1 MVSWLDR
8 TVSACCQP
16 LGRYIGLSSSEDGV
30 LGGED
35 YPLLWYRDLE
45 KHSCGEFSFAVVQA
59 NQVCEDYGHV
69 EPGREG
75 TFVGV
80 YDGHGGLDA
89 SRFAC
94 DNLSRHLIT
103 LAREKGTIDKE
114 VLNNAFAATEDGF
127 LSIVEREF
135 HDDPDIA
142 SMGSCCLV
150 GVIWKR
156 RLYVANLG
164 DCRAVL
170 GQTGI
175 FNRIFAKQLT
185 NDHNVRIKEVRDE
198 LRALHP
204 DDPNIVTYVRR
215 TWRVKSI
222 IQVTRA
228 IGDAFLKKVEFAIG
242 AIPLKRPVLRADPS
256 VCSRNL
262 QPCDKFVIFASDGLW
277 DLLSNQEA
285 VKIVHAYPR
294 QGIARRLVLSAL
306 NVAARARK
314 LKCDDLMNYDKGVR
328 RAFHDDITVVVIFID
343 HEKLNDEL
351 TVPGMS
357 VQGYVDTHRPS
368 DFNIEQ
374 EVATETEHTE
384 IESTD
389 TEPTGTESSE
399 TEPTETKHSETEP
412 TGTERSEIELTE
424 TEATETEHSET
435 EATGTEPTETEPTGT
450 EPTETEA
457 TGTERSE
464 TEPTETEHSKT
475 EPTGTE
481 PAETERSET
490 EHTEI
495 EATETERSET
505 EPTGTEAAETAPTKT
520 ELTVTV

>member
-8 TVSACCQP
+8 TVAAFCRP
-16 LGRYIGLSSSEDGV
+16 LGRYVGLSSSEDGV

-35 YPLLWYRDLE
+35 YPLLWHRDLE
-45 KHSCGEFSFAVVQA
+45 KHSCGEFSFAMVQS
-59 NQVCEDYGHV
+59 NEVCEDYGHV

-103 LAREKGTIDKE
+103 LAREKETIDEE

-135 HDDPDIA
+135 HDDPTIA
-142 SMGSCCLV
+142 TTGCCCLV
-150 GVIWKR
+150 GVIWR
-156 RLYVANLG
+156 RTLYVANLG
-164 DCRAVL
+164 DSRAVL
-170 GQTGI
+170 GHIGR
-175 FNRIFAKQLT
+175 FNRIVAKQLT
-185 NDHNVRIKEVRDE
+185 NDHNVRIKEVKDE
-198 LRALHP
+198 LRALYP
-204 DDPNIVTYVRR
+204 DDPDIVGRVGR
-215 TWRVKSI
+215 TWRVKGI

-228 IGDAFLKKVEFAIG
+228 IGDASLKKPEFAHG
-242 AIPLKRPVLRADPS
+242 VMEPFMGPVVRADPS
-256 VCSRNL
+256 VSSRKL
-262 QPCDKFVIFASDGLW
+262 QPCDRFVIFASDGLW
-277 DLLSNQEA
+277 DLLSNEKA
-285 VKIVHAYPR
+285 VRIVHAYPR

-328 RAFHDDITVVVIFID
+328 RAFHDDITVIVIFID

-357 VQGYVDTHRPS
+357 VRGFVDTHRPS
-368 DFNIEQ
+368 DFNIEH

-384 IESTD
+384 I
-389 TEPTGTESSE
+389 
-399 TEPTETKHSETEP
+399 
-412 TGTERSEIELTE
+412 
-424 TEATETEHSET
+424 
-435 EATGTEPTETEPTGT
+435 
-450 EPTETEA
+450 EA

-464 TEPTETEHSKT
+464 TEPTETETTGS
-475 EPTGTE
+475 EPTR
-481 PAETERSET
+481 TERSET
-490 EHTEI
+490 ELTDT
-495 EATETERSET
+495 EATETE
-505 EPTGTEAAETAPTKT
+505 PTKT

>member
-135 HDDPDIA
+135 HDDPEIA
-142 SMGSCCLV
+142 STGSCCLV

-228 IGDAFLKKVEFAIG
+228 IGDAFLKKPEFAIG

-256 VCSRNL
+256 FCSRNL

-343 HEKLNDEL
+343 HEKLNDKL
-351 TVPGMS
+351 TAPGMS
-357 VQGYVDTHRPS
+357 VRGYVDTHRPS

-384 IESTD
+384 
-389 TEPTGTESSE
+389 TES
-399 TEPTETKHSETEP
+399 
-412 TGTERSEIELTE
+412 TE
-424 TEATETEHSET
+424 TES
-435 EATGTEPTETEPTGT
+435 TGTEPTGT

-457 TGTERSE
+457 TGIERSE
-464 TEPTETEHSKT
+464 TEPTKT

-481 PAETERSET
+481 PTETECSET
-490 EHTEI
+490 EHT
-495 EATETERSET
+495 ET
-505 EPTGTEAAETAPTKT
+505 EPTGTEVAETEPTKT

>member
-8 TVSACCQP
+8 TVAACCQP
-16 LGRYIGLSSSEDGV
+16 SDRYVDFSSGEDGV

-45 KHSCGEFSFAVVQA
+45 KHSCGEFSFAIVQA

-94 DNLSRHLIT
+94 DNLSRHLIM
-103 LAREKGTIDKE
+103 LARENGTIDEE

-135 HDDPDIA
+135 HILDPGIA
-142 SMGSCCLV
+142 SKGSCCLV

-156 RLYVANLG
+156 TLYVANLG
-164 DCRAVL
+164 DSRAVL
-170 GQTGI
+170 GHTGRY
-175 FNRIFAKQLT
+175 NRISAEQLT

-204 DDPNIVTYVRR
+204 DDPNIVIGFGGR
-215 TWRVKSI
+215 TWCIKGI
-222 IQVTRA
+222 IKVTRA
-228 IGDAFLKKVEFAIG
+228 IGDASMKKPEFAHG
-242 AIPLKRPVLRADPS
+242 VMKPFRGPVVRADPS
-256 VCSRNL
+256 VSSRNL
-262 QPCDKFVIFASDGLW
+262 QPCDRFVIFASAGLW
-277 DLLSNQEA
+277 DLLSNEEA
-285 VKIVHAYPR
+285 VQIVHTYPR

-314 LKCDDLMNYDKGVR
+314 LTCDDLMNFDKGVR

-357 VQGYVDTHRPS
+357 VRGFVDTHRPT

-374 EVATETEHTE
+374 EVATETEHTA
-384 IESTD
+384 I
-389 TEPTGTESSE
+389 
-399 TEPTETKHSETEP
+399 
-412 TGTERSEIELTE
+412 
-424 TEATETEHSET
+424 
-435 EATGTEPTETEPTGT
+435 EPTGT

-457 TGTERSE
+457 TGTEPTE
-464 TEPTETEHSKT
+464 TEATGTEPTETEHTVT
-475 EPTGTE
+475 EPT
-481 PAETERSET
+481 ETET
-490 EHTEI
+490 
-495 EATETERSET
+495 TETELTET
-505 EPTGTEAAETAPTKT
+505 
-520 ELTVTV
+520 V